1 MARMKCPDCQT
12 VAKLDVI
19 PASGKVFC
27 SGCGRQFRVK
37 DSPPTAPSGPM
48 PVARAIP
55 TNPPQAR
62 AVPIAKAQVPP
73 QQDDDEVIDLS
84 AKPVASKPLPVA
96 KAIIVEPDPPQRV
109 SSSSSNIRPPQRSY
123 DDDDRP
129 RKLKKKKKSGSNVG
143 IWVAAGSGAVLV
155 IAGLCVMLWIALG
168 SDKKDGPRVELPSQ
182 KVIEEAK
189 KAAKAAPRQEEQ
201 ESEPVTP
208 PWRGE
213 GGSGDKAGSGSA
225 SNDAPSHSNP
235 ATDNA
240 ESSLQPA
247 NFGGAGD
254 GGGADVYPYVLK
266 SSVFILSLMKDNQ
279 HIAAGS
285 GSLIDKKNRL
295 VLTNH
300 HVAGDARESVVF
312 FPNYDKNGKLI
323 AEKDRFTQQFRNR
336 REMEKK
342 IIYAKVLAADQHIDL
357 CLLQLSSLPPGVEA
371 LPVAKNSCRVGQR
384 VHSVGNPGTSGALW
398 VYAPGVVRQVYHRK
412 WKVRD
417 DMDGS
422 IRDFD
427 ADIIETQSPTN
438 HGDSG
443 GPLVNDR
450 GELVGVTQG
459 VVVSQG
465 TQLSLFIDLAE
476 VRRFVDSSV
485 QDRLHMAW
493 SPDARGPMNISTGGA
508 GMMTGNLTDL
518 VKALSSADSK
528 QKTKAAEALGEMGEK
543 AKDAIPSLLKLLSD
557 PDDFTKRTA
566 QSALVKIGLP
576 NKTDVPLF
584 ANSLREPS
592 VELRRYAAS
601 TLERMGADARGA
613 AADLTAALGDNDPMV
628 RQSVARALGKL
639 GREVKDNAVRP
650 LELLLTDANR
660 DNRMAAAEG
669 LADLYA
675 ASNDM
680 ESLKKMLKNQDIDV
694 RGFAV
699 KAFAKMGKAAK
710 PVLPDLLEMAK
721 SDTGDVRR
729 ATVQLLALVD
739 PIDSKP
745 GLNLVVESLSS
756 GDKETKLAALA
767 ALGVLAKEAPA
778 TTVNNVKEMVKDN
791 DMKKAAIAALSKLGT
806 VQKAAV
812 MALAELLKESDDES
826 RDVITK
832 AIVDLGPAAGPAVN
846 EIIKLMDVSGM
857 VVTPDDHARVD
868 KYAAI
873 LAKIGKPAIPA
884 LRRGLARNANIRHWG
899 CAKALGEMGPIA
911 RDAVRDLQI
920 LLAQEVNGFIRT
932 DIEDAIRKILN
943 Q

>member
-1 MARMKCPDCQT
+1 
-12 VAKLDVI
+12 
-19 PASGKVFC
+19 
-27 SGCGRQFRVK
+27 
-37 DSPPTAPSGPM
+37 
-48 PVARAIP
+48 
-55 TNPPQAR
+55 
-62 AVPIAKAQVPP
+62 
-73 QQDDDEVIDLS
+73 
-84 AKPVASKPLPVA
+84 
-96 KAIIVEPDPPQRV
+96 
-109 SSSSSNIRPPQRSY
+109 
-123 DDDDRP
+123 
-129 RKLKKKKKSGSNVG
+129 
-143 IWVAAGSGAVLV
+143 
-155 IAGLCVMLWIALG
+155 
-168 SDKKDGPRVELPSQ
+168 
-182 KVIEEAK
+182 
-189 KAAKAAPRQEEQ
+189 
-201 ESEPVTP
+201 
-208 PWRGE
+208 
-213 GGSGDKAGSGSA
+213 
-225 SNDAPSHSNP
+225 
-235 ATDNA
+235 
-240 ESSLQPA
+240 
-247 NFGGAGD
+247 
-254 GGGADVYPYVLK
+254 
-266 SSVFILSLMKDNQ
+266 
-279 HIAAGS
+279 
-285 GSLIDKKNRL
+285 
-295 VLTNH
+295 
-300 HVAGDARESVVF
+300 
-312 FPNYDKNGKLI
+312 
-323 AEKDRFTQQFRNR
+323 
-336 REMEKK
+336 
-342 IIYAKVLAADQHIDL
+342 
-357 CLLQLSSLPPGVEA
+357 
-371 LPVAKNSCRVGQR
+371 
-384 VHSVGNPGTSGALW
+384 VGNPGTSGALW

-422 IRDFD
+422 IHDFD

-476 VRRFVDSSV
+476 VRRFVDSTV

-566 QSALVKIGLP
+566 LSALVKIGLP

-639 GREVKDNAVRP
+639 GRDVKDNAVRP
-650 LELLLTDANR
+650 LELLLTDSNR

-680 ESLKKMLKNQDIDV
+680 ESLKKMLKNQDTDV

-767 ALGVLAKEAPA
+767 ALGVLAKEAPSN
-778 TTVNNVKEMVKDN
+778 VVGSVKEMTKDQE
-791 DMKKAAIAALSKLGT
+791 MKKAAIVALSKLGT
-806 VQKAAV
+806 VQKTAV
-812 MALAELLKESDDES
+812 TALAEMLKESDDES
-826 RDVITK
+826 TDVITK
-832 AIVDLGPAAGPAVN
+832 AIVDLGPAAVPAVN

-857 VVTPDDHARVD
+857 VVTPDDHARVN